1 MENTAIL
8 TAAFNQVLFLQKN
21 LFKFHLAF
29 PQRRRDDVLSNRN
42 HFLLP
47 CLPEILKDYFSERTG
62 IVQESLAPDNSMI
75 NCKIKSDGQF

>member
-8 TAAFNQVLFLQKN
+8 TAALSQVLSLQKN

-29 PQRRRDDVLSNRN
+29 RQRRRDDELPNRN

-62 IVQESLAPDNSMI
+62 IVQESLAPDNGMI
-75 NCKIKSDGQF
+75 IVR